1 MWDKQMSS
9 ELLKLCLT
17 TRMSDDNT
25 CILVIVLY
33 TTVTVSHT
41 IILTLSTVTKE
52 QDQTKKTHN
61 SSKN

>member
-1 MWDKQMSS
+1 MSS